1 MSKSQVWLEVN
12 TQVLTWAKENKISE
26 AKSEALMQLLSE
38 LLAPKASASQNPPRT
53 NKDGELE
60 YFCRFH
66 QCYYTSDKMVMSN
79 GKSKGYCK
87 AAIAKWN
94 KLNAQIKKLS
104 AQSSEL
110 LLQGKVEDASKLA
123 NEMQGLKAILNEPN
137 TYNKEED
144 WANFNK

>member
-12 TQVLTWAKENKISE
+12 TQVATWAKENKISE
-26 AKSEALMQLLSE
+26 AKSDALMQLLSE
-38 LLAPKASASQNPPRT
+38 LLAPKASASQNPPRV
-53 NKDGELE
+53 NKDGETE

-123 NEMQGLKAILNEPN
+123 NEMQGLKAILNEPS

>member
-1 MSKSQVWLEVN
+1 
-12 TQVLTWAKENKISE
+12 
-26 AKSEALMQLLSE
+26 
-38 LLAPKASASQNPPRT
+38 
-53 NKDGELE
+53 
-60 YFCRFH
+60 
-66 QCYYTSDKMVMSN
+66 MSN

-94 KLNAQIKKLS
+94 KINAMIKKLS

-123 NEMQGLKAILNEPN
+123 NEMQGLKAILNEPS

>member
-1 MSKSQVWLEVN
+1 MSKVSIYNEVATAVAN
-12 TQVLTWAKENKISE
+12 WAQENKV
-26 AKSEALMQLLSE
+26 ADKKAEALQELIKE
-38 LLAPKASASQNPPRT
+38 LLAPKASASKNPPRQ

-87 AAIAKWN
+87 AAISKWN

-110 LLQGKVEDASKLA
+110 LLQGKVEEASKLA
-123 NEMQGLKAILNEPN
+123 NEMQELKAILNEPS

>member
-1 MSKSQVWLEVN
+1 MSKVSIYNEVATAVAN
-12 TQVLTWAKENKISE
+12 WAQENKV
-26 AKSEALMQLLSE
+26 ADKKAEALQELIKE
-38 LLAPKASASQNPPRT
+38 LLAPKASASQNPPRQ

-79 GKSKGYCK
+79 GKSKGYCRS
-87 AAIAKWN
+87 AISKWN

-110 LLQGKVEDASKLA
+110 LLQGNVEEASLLA
-123 NEMQGLKAILNEPN
+123 NKMQELKAILNEPS

>member
-1 MSKSQVWLEVN
+1 MSKVSIYNEVATAVAN
-12 TQVLTWAKENKISE
+12 WAQENKV
-26 AKSEALMQLLSE
+26 ADKKAEALQELIKE
-38 LLAPKASASQNPPRT
+38 LLAPKARASQNPPRQ

-87 AAIAKWN
+87 AAISKWN

-110 LLQGKVEDASKLA
+110 LLQGKVEEASKLA
-123 NEMQGLKAILNEPN
+123 NEMQELKAILNEPS

>member
-1 MSKSQVWLEVN
+1 MSKVSIYNEVATAVAN
-12 TQVLTWAKENKISE
+12 WAQENKV
-26 AKSEALMQLLSE
+26 ADKKAEALQELIKE
-38 LLAPKASASQNPPRT
+38 LLAPKASASKNPPRQ

-87 AAIAKWN
+87 AAISKWN

-110 LLQGKVEDASKLA
+110 LLQGNVEEASKLA
-123 NEMQGLKAILNEPN
+123 NEMQELKAILNEPS

>member
-1 MSKSQVWLEVN
+1 MSKVSIYNEVATAVAN
-12 TQVLTWAKENKISE
+12 WAQENKV
-26 AKSEALMQLLSE
+26 ADKKAEALQELIKE
-38 LLAPKASASQNPPRT
+38 LLAPKASASKNPPRQ

-87 AAIAKWN
+87 AAISKWN
-94 KLNAQIKKLS
+94 KLNARAKKLS

-110 LLQGKVEDASKLA
+110 LLQGNVEEASLLA
-123 NEMQGLKAILNEPN
+123 NKMQELKAILNEPS